1 MTSYIFASLL
11 EICWKSS
18 ERVEN
23 CLSVLNFI
31 LRTLKYLTLHLSMHA
46 NFPSF
51 FRLISSSNPED
62 ISTYGDLVLNNSF
75 LMSSLFS
82 TVRHP
87 LSSFDKLVN
96 GLPVLITLFQMF
108 FYFSLLVL
116 RFSHWQ
122 KAFFKQ
128 IFHESG
134 IFEKIYKQN
143 TLSNLVSIL
152 NSSKVALRDIQQIQQ
167 GRL

>member
-1 MTSYIFASLL
+1 MKIKEIPQNEDGNGGLQTADWEWWTEQQNLNKKLSIKNDVIISRNIFASLS

-31 LRTLKYLTLHLSMHA
+31 LRTLKYLILHLSMHT

-62 ISTYGDLVLNNSF
+62 ISTYGDLVLNNSS
-75 LMSSLFS
+75 LMLSLFS
-82 TVRHP
+82 TVRHL

-96 GLPVLITLFQMF
+96 GLPVLITLFQIF

-122 KAFFKQ
+122 KAFFK
-128 IFHESG
+128 
-134 IFEKIYKQN
+134 
-143 TLSNLVSIL
+143 
-152 NSSKVALRDIQQIQQ
+152 
-167 GRL
+167 

>member
-1 MTSYIFASLL
+1 MLEKMLTCENQRDSAKRGWERRTANGGLRMVDGSIENDVIISRNIFASLL

-31 LRTLKYLTLHLSMHA
+31 LRTLKYLILRLSMHA

-62 ISTYGDLVLNNSF
+62 ISTYGDLVLNNSS
-75 LMSSLFS
+75 LMFSLFS

-108 FYFSLLVL
+108 FYFSLLEL

-122 KAFFKQ
+122 KAFFK
-128 IFHESG
+128 
-134 IFEKIYKQN
+134 
-143 TLSNLVSIL
+143 
-152 NSSKVALRDIQQIQQ
+152 
-167 GRL
+167 

>member
-31 LRTLKYLTLHLSMHA
+31 LRTLKYLILHLSMHA

-62 ISTYGDLVLNNSF
+62 ISTYGDLVLNNSS
-75 LMSSLFS
+75 LMLSLFS
-82 TVRHP
+82 NVRHP
-87 LSSFDKLVN
+87 LSS
-96 GLPVLITLFQMF
+96 LPVLITLFQIF

-152 NSSKVALRDIQQIQQ
+152 NSSKVALRDIQ
-167 GRL
+167 